1 MERVGHQGQRV
12 YGITGDE
19 FEEEEGAVDYQQD
32 DDSRRLGEGHV
43 GVVGDLLGGMRWQVV
58 VKRLPKKKKG
68 SKLEMEVEVVRVV
81 SQGAAVSLCNLF
93 APCCRVLSKDN
104 PAVCVNGC
112 SRYHVLQSHIPVFA
126 ETQMRAHRTTSN
138 GSGGDLPVSLV
149 TAG

>member
-104 PAVCVNGC
+104 P
-112 SRYHVLQSHIPVFA
+112 VFA